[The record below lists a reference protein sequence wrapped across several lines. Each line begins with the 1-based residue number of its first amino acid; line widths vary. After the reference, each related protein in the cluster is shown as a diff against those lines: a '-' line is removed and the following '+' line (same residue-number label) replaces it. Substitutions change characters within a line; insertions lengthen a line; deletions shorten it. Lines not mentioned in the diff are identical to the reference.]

1 MRSKF
6 FFGGGGRKDH
16 MVFKG
21 AERKSVA
28 SNRFKREEI
37 QRKSTTEAEGII
49 NLPQTLT
56 VGSDKFPLD
65 TTKIL

>member
-1 MRSKF
+1 MRSQF
-6 FFGGGGRKDH
+6 FFGVGKDH
-16 MVFKG
+16 MLFKG